1 MDQTS
6 GTDEQSPDFLQNR
19 VSKKLSG
26 VGVNVAKSTHD
37 RSPGQDD
44 IEEEKVSESVSE
56 TVK

>member
-6 GTDEQSPDFLQNR
+6 GTDEQSPGFLENR
-19 VSKKLSG
+19 VSKELS
-26 VGVNVAKSTHD
+26 GVNVAKSTHD

-56 TVK
+56 TFK